1 MCCVSTL
8 GWALPQCS
16 GSTVPVL
23 FEYCTSTLVVLWH
36 CSRECCAST
45 LGVLHQYSGS
55 TVAVL
60 WEYSD
65 STLGQCTSTLGVVCQ
80 YSDSIVTS
88 PHQAL
93 CGPAT
98 HNHSFITFTKLGNH
112 HTQKGTQRHKPQPT
126 SQYHTPQVC
135 SAKYCRI
142 TFLRICHF

>member
-1 MCCVSTL
+1 MGLLCCVSTL

-88 PHQAL
+88 PP
-93 CGPAT
+93 GPLWP
-98 HNHSFITFTKLGNH
+98 S
-112 HTQKGTQRHKPQPT
+112 HTQPQLHHIPHIGQSPHPKWHTETQTTTHQPI
-126 SQYHTPQVC
+126 SHTTGVLC
-135 SAKYCRI
+135 
-142 TFLRICHF
+142 